1 LYRTTLTLAES
12 GDGDGGDGAGDGD
25 ATAPLAGGDAEEKF
39 LTFDPAPSTRDVPR
53 DDASIGAHLAAAAN
67 QARSIYFTLVP
78 IRPRSR
84 RELHSLR
91 TFSSPGGR
99 FSPPITPRFRSPTTT
114 PFNSV

>member
-12 GDGDGGDGAGDGD
+12 GDGDGDGDGDGGD

-84 RELHSLR
+84 CELHSLR
-91 TFSSPGGR
+91 TFSPGVC

>member
-1 LYRTTLTLAES
+1 MYGTTLTLAES
-12 GDGDGGDGAGDGD
+12 GDGDGDGDGDGGD

-84 RELHSLR
+84 CELHSLR
-91 TFSSPGGR
+91 TFSPGVSFLSAHHPSLSIPALDAFQLR
-99 FSPPITPRFRSPTTT
+99 F
-114 PFNSV
+114 